1 MFLKVPKQL
10 IFSFKTKSIKT
21 VKSTGATFLNGEHY
35 LVDAIGNLMRVNEKG
50 DLPTLIANG
59 HSRM

>member
-35 LVDAIGNLMRVNEKG
+35 LVDALGTLMKVKENG
-50 DLPTLIANG
+50 DHPTLIGNG